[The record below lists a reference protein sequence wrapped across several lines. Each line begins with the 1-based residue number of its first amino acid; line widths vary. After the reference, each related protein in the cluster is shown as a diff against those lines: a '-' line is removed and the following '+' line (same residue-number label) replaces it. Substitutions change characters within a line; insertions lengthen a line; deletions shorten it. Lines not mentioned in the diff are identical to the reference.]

1 KIIRRGSSPDF
12 HEKIYTRKKAHAPPK
27 KANNGVKKNNVGK
40 KETIKIVK
48 NPAPDDTPIIPGS
61 ARGLRITACNN
72 TPDTA
77 KAAPAN
83 SEMILRGNCKSIMI
97 TTFSLVSVNRPFIR
111 STADTS
117 ILPVIAE

>member
-1 KIIRRGSSPDF
+1 KNK
-12 HEKIYTRKKAHAPPK
+12 HEKKTPRHTKNGKKE
-27 KANNGVKKNNVGK
+27 VKKKNVGK

-83 SEMILRGNCKSIMI
+83 SEMIIRGNRKSFMI